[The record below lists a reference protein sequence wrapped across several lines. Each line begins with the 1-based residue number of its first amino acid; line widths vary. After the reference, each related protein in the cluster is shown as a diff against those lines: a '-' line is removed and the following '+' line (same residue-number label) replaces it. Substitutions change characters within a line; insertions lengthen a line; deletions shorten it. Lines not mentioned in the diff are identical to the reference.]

1 MSSARA
7 KTMDHLRELVTAA
20 LVVSALS
27 AEATA
32 CTGYG
37 VVDPLPP
44 PTKCPDAIKDIT
56 ANVKIEGNGDL
67 TITFHS
73 KNSELNLLSS
83 TKMVSGG
90 KLLSSAFAPSGDL
103 EVRVAPDPG
112 STVRL
117 QIANNCTTQN
127 FVIAVVTPT
136 ASDAGA
142 DAGVTFAVTFEA
154 PP

>member
-7 KTMDHLRELVTAA
+7 KTMEHLRELVTAVA
-20 LVVSALS
+20 VVSALS

-56 ANVKIEGNGDL
+56 ANVTVEANGDL

-73 KNSELNLLSS
+73 KNPDLNLLSS

-90 KLLSSAFAPSGDL
+90 KLLRSAFAPSGDL

-112 STVRL
+112 ATVRL
-117 QIANNCTTQN
+117 QIASNCTTQN
-127 FVIAVVTPT
+127 FVIAVVTP
-136 ASDAGA
+136 AAGDAGGDAGA
-142 DAGVTFAVTFEA
+142 SYSVTFEA